1 MGIDG
6 AEIGFVAGFCKI
18 LSYEGGVSIDQE
30 VPRNVLESAEFFGNK
45 NRVNT
50 VDSQLIGV
58 FCGYV
63 PLRMAGDARNLYG

>member
-50 VDSQLIGV
+50 VDSQ
-58 FCGYV
+58 
-63 PLRMAGDARNLYG
+63 